1 MLYIWAMKISN
12 ETKVGVLAVVALAA
26 LILGFNFL
34 KGSSLFEHT
43 KKLYAKFDN
52 VEGLEVSNA
61 VTVNGLL
68 IGNISAINESDKDLS
83 QGVVVTISLK
93 KDIRLPD
100 NSIAMV
106 NSGFISSATITI
118 TKGYSTKFLESGDTI
133 ETKQKPNLLSQVQ
146 ANIDP
151 VILQLRGTLSSL
163 DSLVQQVGTMFD
175 PRTKNNFSAIVA
187 NLATSSGELQQLLNT
202 HTGALAQ
209 SLKNLSQFTSN
220 LNKSNEHISSTMDN
234 VDKTT
239 AHLASAKIP
248 EAVEGLNSTLTDLK
262 GTIQRINSSNGSLGL
277 LINDKRLYTNLE
289 ATTRSLNTLLDDFRV
304 HPKRYVNISVFGKK
318 DKTGPLTAPI
328 IDSTSKP
335 QK

>member
-1 MLYIWAMKISN
+1 MKISN
-12 ETKVGVLAVVALAA
+12 ETKVGVMAVVALAA
-26 LILGFNFL
+26 LILGFNYL
-34 KGSSLFEHT
+34 KGSNLFEHS

-61 VTVNGLL
+61 VQVNGLT
-68 IGNISAINESDKDLS
+68 IGNITAINESDKDLS

-93 KDIRLPD
+93 KDVRLPD
-100 NSIAMV
+100 NSVAMV

-118 TKGYSTKFLESGDTI
+118 TRGYSNKYLENGDTI

-151 VILQLRGTLSSL
+151 VIVKLSGTLTSL
-163 DSLVQQVGTMFD
+163 DSLVEVVGTMFD
-175 PRTKNNFSAIVA
+175 PRTKNNFSSIVA
-187 NLATSSGELQQLLNT
+187 NLATTSAELQQMLNAQ
-202 HTGALAQ
+202 TGALAQ
-209 SLKNLSQFTSN
+209 SLKNLSQFTAN
-220 LNKSNEHISSTMDN
+220 LNKSNDHISSTMDN

-248 EAVEGLNSTLTDLK
+248 EAVDGLNATLGDLK
-262 GTIQRINSSNGSLGL
+262 ATIQRLNSPNGSLGL
-277 LINDKRLYTNLE
+277 LINDKRLYNNLE

-318 DKTGPLTAPI
+318 DKTGPLMAPI
-328 IDSTSKP
+328 IDSSSKP
-335 QK
+335 VNK

>member
-1 MLYIWAMKISN
+1 MKISN
-12 ETKVGVLAVVALAA
+12 ETKIGVLAVVALAA

-34 KGSSLFEHT
+34 KGSSLFENS

-52 VEGLEVSNA
+52 VEGLEISNA
-61 VTVNGLL
+61 VTVNGLQ
-68 IGNISAINESDKDLS
+68 IGSISAINESDKDLS
-83 QGVVVTISLK
+83 QGVVVTIKLK

-106 NSGFISSATITI
+106 NSGFISSATISI
-118 TKGYSTKFLESGDTI
+118 TKGYSNKFLENGDTI

-151 VILQLRGTLSSL
+151 VILQLRGTLGSL

-187 NLATSSGELQQLLNT
+187 NLATSSAELQQLLNSQ
-202 HTGALAQ
+202 TGALAQ
-209 SLKNLSQFTSN
+209 SLKNLSQFTAN

-239 AHLASAKIP
+239 AHLAAAKIP
-248 EAVEGLNSTLTDLK
+248 EAVDGLNATITDLK
-262 GTIQRINSSNGSLGL
+262 NTIGRINNSNGSLGL

-289 ATTRSLNTLLDDFRV
+289 STTRSLNTLLDDFRV

-328 IDSTSKP
+328 ADSTSKP
-335 QK
+335 VNK

>member
-1 MLYIWAMKISN
+1 MKIAN
-12 ETKVGVLAVVALAA
+12 ETKVGVMAVVALAA
-26 LILGFNFL
+26 LILGFNYL
-34 KGSSLFEHT
+34 KGSNVFQRT
-43 KKLYAKFDN
+43 KKLYAKFNN

-61 VTVNGLL
+61 VQINGLT
-68 IGNISAINESDKDLS
+68 IGNITSINESDKDLS
-83 QGVVVTISLK
+83 GGVVVTITLK
-93 KDIRLPD
+93 KEVHIPD
-100 NSIAMV
+100 NSIAMI

-118 TKGYSTKFLESGDTI
+118 TKGFSNKFLQNGDTI
-133 ETKQKPNLLSQVQ
+133 ETKQKPNLISQVQ

-151 VILQLRGTLSSL
+151 VILQLRGTLFSL

-175 PRTKNNFSAIVA
+175 PRTKNNFSTIVA
-187 NLATSSGELQQLLNT
+187 NLAVTSAELQKLLNSQ
-202 HTGALAQ
+202 TGALAQ
-209 SLKNLSQFTSN
+209 SLKNLSEFTAN

-248 EAVEGLNSTLTDLK
+248 ETVEGLNATLNDLK
-262 GTIQRINSSNGSLGL
+262 ATIQKINSPNGSLGL
-277 LINDKRLYTNLE
+277 LINDKRLYNNLE

-328 IDSTSKP
+328 IDSSSKP
-335 QK
+335 VNK